1 MQFSSLSE
9 FINMG
14 GQGLYVWSS
23 YGISLLVLAVN
34 VLVPL
39 LRKRSISKEIQQT
52 MKREAKQRE
61 SRS

>member
-23 YGISLLVLAVN
+23 YGISLLVLLIN
-34 VLVPL
+34 VLVPV
-39 LRKRSISKEIQQT
+39 LRKRSLSKEIQQS
-52 MKREAKQRE
+52 MKREARQRE

>member
-23 YGISLLVLAVN
+23 YGISLLVLTVN

-39 LRKRSISKEIQQT
+39 LRKRSLSKEIQQT

>member
-1 MQFSSLSE
+1 MQFSSLGE

-39 LRKRSISKEIQQT
+39 LRKRSLNKEIQQS

>member
-23 YGISLLVLAVN
+23 YGISVLVLAAN
-34 VLVPL
+34 VLFPL
-39 LRKRSISKEIQQT
+39 LRKRSLSKEIQQS